1 MTKQPWNKNKS
12 VGQKKPFTPRQVE
25 MLKDILTNK
34 NAIKELALFSFGI
47 DSMLRSSDLLK
58 LKVEDVV
65 NFKGQVKTQVNLK
78 QQKTKQSHMIRIAE
92 STAEAIDRMIKHE
105 KKYED
110 DWLFTAEAQGKQKKS
125 PMSREK
131 YSLVVKEWC
140 KYLHLVDPRDY
151 STHSIRRTRAAMVY
165 KATQNIELVRQLLGQ
180 KSVTSTSAYLG
191 LSQQESLDHYEE
203 QFLKSRR

>member
-1 MTKQPWNKNKS
+1 MVKDPWNKNKS

-65 NFKGQVKTQVNLK
+65 DFKGQVKTQVNLK

-92 STAEAIDRMIKHE
+92 STTEAIDRMIKHE

-110 DWLFTAEAQGKQKKS
+110 DWLFTAEVQGKQKKT

-131 YSLVVKEWC
+131 YSLVVKLWC
-140 KYLHLVDPRDY
+140 QYLHLDPRDY

-165 KATQNIELVRQLLGQ
+165 KATGNIEAVRQLLGQ
-180 KSVTSTSAYLG
+180 KSVTSTSAYLN
-191 LSQQESLDHYEE
+191 LNQQQAFDLYAEFLD
-203 QFLKSRR
+203 